1 MNSNSAAATSSKEHV
16 AVEVGVTTVSHTEH
30 CEEADNLDA
39 LRGSAKHHA
48 ESVPSEA
55 ASSSRDKA
63 TTVPGKK
70 PIPGLASKCDAFSA
84 EDDLVRTSLKH
95 IGLIIEVCAG
105 SAMLSRC
112 FSECGFDVMP
122 IDHSQN
128 RFHPLAK
135 ICNLSLTEQASWD
148 YLFWLVSTFLVA
160 FCHFAPPCGTSSR
173 ARELDN
179 GPPPLRNEAF
189 AWGFPDSSTRDKA
202 RVDSA
207 NFINSNMAAF
217 IEKLI
222 QKGILFSVENPAN
235 SLLWEI
241 PIWETILKYAF
252 FVVFDACCYGGK
264 RKTAKCFL
272 TNVEPMKA
280 MSQRCPGG
288 HQHLPYGRVKLGPG
302 KYAYATAEEA
312 AYP

>member
-1 MNSNSAAATSSKEHV
+1 MPGNDLFNEHDKNSNSTTAMSSKKCGTVRVDV
-16 AVEVGVTTVSHTEH
+16 ATLSHTEH
-30 CEEADNLDA
+30 CDEAGNLDA
-39 LRGSAKHHA
+39 LKQSAKHHA
-48 ESVPSEA
+48 ESVPSKA

-63 TTVPGKK
+63 TTSSGKK
-70 PIPGLASKCDAFSA
+70 PIPGGALKSDAVSS
-84 EDDLVRTSLKH
+84 EDDRVRTSLKH

-189 AWGFPDSSTRDKA
+189 PWGFPDLPTRDKA

-207 NFINSNMAAF
+207 NFIYRNMSFRKAYCFRWKTLLTVSSGKSQSGRLFSNMLSSLCLMHAAMV
-217 IEKLI
+217 
-222 QKGILFSVENPAN
+222 GR
-235 SLLWEI
+235 
-241 PIWETILKYAF
+241 
-252 FVVFDACCYGGK
+252 GK
-264 RKTAKCFL
+264 RPS
-272 TNVEPMKA
+272 V
-280 MSQRCPGG
+280 S
-288 HQHLPYGRVKLGPG
+288 
-302 KYAYATAEEA
+302 
-312 AYP
+312 